1 MSDWDSYLPEDWRRA
16 TLVGRAVLGCE
27 DPALLGPSVISV
39 VDGSVFDLTH
49 RFPTMAHLCAADRP
63 AEAAKDVSGLAP
75 VYRVSELIARSIA
88 TDAERAAPYLLAP
101 NDLQVVKAA
110 GVTFATS
117 LLERIIEEK
126 AGGDVSRATV
136 LRDEL
141 TDVIGSDLSKIVP
154 GSEDAKA
161 LERHLR
167 AIGYWSQYLEVG
179 IGPDA
184 ELFTKAPILSSVGFG
199 AEIGLHPRSS
209 WNNPEPEIVVVVAPD
224 QNIVGASLG
233 NDVNLRDFEGRSAL
247 LLGKAKDN
255 NASCATGPF
264 IRLFDAH
271 FTLDDVRRA
280 DVDLKIEGA
289 DGYLLT
295 GASTMRE
302 ISRDVADL
310 VAQTA
315 GATHQYPDGFVLF
328 TGTLF
333 APTEDRDA
341 PGMGFT
347 HKIGDRVS
355 ISSPK
360 LGALVNTVTTSDKA
374 APWTFGVRA
383 LMDNLRARNVI

>member
-1 MSDWDSYLPEDWRRA
+1 MSDWDSYLPEDWRQA

-27 DPALLGPSVISV
+27 DPALQGPSVVSV
-39 VDGSVFDLTH
+39 VDGAVFDLTH
-49 RFPTMAHLCAADRP
+49 RFPTIAHLCAADRP

-75 VYRVSELIARSIA
+75 VCRVSELIAHSIA
-88 TDAERAAPYLLAP
+88 PGAKRAAPCLLAP

-110 GVTFATS
+110 GVTFAAS

-126 AGGDVSRATV
+126 AGGDVSRAKA

-141 TDVIGSDLSKIVP
+141 TGVIGSDLSKIVP

-255 NASCATGPF
+255 NASCAVGPF

-280 DVDLKIEGA
+280 DVDLRIEGE
-289 DGYLLT
+289 DGYLLR

-310 VAQTA
+310 VAQAA

-341 PGMGFT
+341 SGMGFT

-360 LGALVNTVTTSDKA
+360 LGGLVNTVTTSDKA
-374 APWTFGVRA
+374 APWTFGVCA
-383 LMDNLRARNVI
+383 LMDNLRARNAI